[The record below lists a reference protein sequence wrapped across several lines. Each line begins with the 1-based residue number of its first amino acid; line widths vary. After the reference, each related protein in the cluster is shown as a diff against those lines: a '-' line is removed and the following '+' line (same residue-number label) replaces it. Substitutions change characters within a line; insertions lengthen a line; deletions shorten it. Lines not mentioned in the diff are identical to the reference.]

1 MTEMGSNGIRMPR
14 VLITTHGLCLQW
26 WCGEDIQAHC
36 ILLTHSIS
44 LTKLHG
50 WRLQI
55 EDLCARAFNS
65 DKISKVQIKQL
76 FCESLQQLN
85 DILA

>member
-1 MTEMGSNGIRMPR
+1 MAFACSGGAVKPSKLTASSSGTAS
-14 VLITTHGLCLQW
+14 
-26 WCGEDIQAHC
+26 
-36 ILLTHSIS
+36 LLTN
-44 LTKLHG
+44 LHG